1 MSITMIAPTGNV
13 VHAEH
18 WRRWQLVYAE
28 SSRKAATRLRIIV
41 FTVALIALA
50 IAFGVQLLS
59 P

>member
-13 VHAEH
+13 VHAER

-28 SSRKAATRLRIIV
+28 SSRKAATRLRIV
-41 FTVALIALA
+41 FTVALIVLA

>member
-1 MSITMIAPTGNV
+1 MSITMIAPTENV

-18 WRRWQLVYAE
+18 WRRWHLVYAE
-28 SSRKAATRLRIIV
+28 SSRKAATRLRIV